1 MVNQQLVDKDGRR
14 KYFTPD
20 ERKSFVD
27 ASVNAPRV
35 VRSFCGV
42 LLYTGCRISEA
53 LALTVKDIGLS
64 EKCIVFKCLKKRN
77 GAVVFRK
84 VPVPPEL
91 LDTLDMVHG
100 LRQLRKKG
108 RLNERLWSWSRMH
121 AWRKVHS
128 VIEEAGIEDG
138 PHASPKGLR
147 HGYGIAAVDKGIA
160 LNMLQKW
167 LGHSQMSTTAI
178 YADATG
184 EEERNIA
191 ARMWS

>member
-1 MVNQQLVDKDGRR
+1 MANQQLVDGQGRR
-14 KYFTPD
+14 KYFTAD
-20 ERKSFVD
+20 ERKAFLS
-27 ASVNAPRV
+27 ASVNAPPE

-53 LALTVKDIGLS
+53 LALTVKDVDLS
-64 EKCIVFKCLKKRN
+64 EKCIVLKCLKKRH
-77 GAVVFRK
+77 AVVFRK
-84 VPVPPEL
+84 VPVPPDL
-91 LDTLDMVHG
+91 LDTLDMVHR

-108 RLNERLWSWSRMH
+108 RLDERLWSWTRMT
-121 AWRKVHS
+121 AWRKIHA

-147 HGYGIAAVDKGIA
+147 HGYGIAAVDKGVA

>member
-1 MVNQQLVDKDGRR
+1 MNQQLLDNQGRR
-14 KYFTPD
+14 KYFTPE
-20 ERKSFVD
+20 ERRMFLA
-27 ASVNAPRV
+27 ASIEAPRE
-35 VRSFCGV
+35 VRSLCAV

-53 LALTVKDIGLS
+53 LALTVRDIDLS
-64 EKCIVFKCLKKRN
+64 EKVVSIKCLKKKN
-77 GAVVFRK
+77 GSVIYRK

-100 LRQLRKKG
+100 LRQLRQKRKF
-108 RLNERLWSWSRMH
+108 NERLWTWSRMH
-121 AWRKVHS
+121 AWRKVHA
-128 VIEEAGIEDG
+128 VIQAAGIEEG

-147 HGYGIAAVDKGIA
+147 HGFGIAAVDKGIA

-167 LGHSQMSTTAI
+167 LGHAQMSTTAI

-191 ARMWS
+191 SRMWV